1 MDSDFTHV
9 NGNKKDKKIE
19 HFLQFLIC
27 AVFIFFIA
35 KGIIWIAKNPNFT
48 PTMFTANVSNLT
60 IENLGIQFQ
69 ALNSGPGVM
78 FFDANGDPHW
88 FVVYSNKV
96 QFIDVNLK
104 TGEKRYFNTGKSGL
118 GSYSK
123 ALSGNKLFVFI
134 GDTCSVWEYDITAGT
149 IKELKQAGSNNGCG
163 NSTGTQSSYTAPDGM
178 VYAGTAHRSTVY
190 EIDPATGN
198 IRDFGI
204 VDPPAGN
211 PTCSGCASRQIANI
225 VADTTYI
232 YTLVRDTAT
241 NSYWLA
247 ILNRSDGS
255 LSASCNKDDRIPS
268 GKVATSVDGTQ
279 IWYNSYRV
287 DNTNGQC
294 PTTPG
299 TPPALKTWFF
309 PSNVYYSDGDA
320 YAQAASVF
328 GADIDASDVQV
339 DSSTGG
345 VATMLYRYPA
355 GSGNWTQVTQQILM
369 KDSQIK
375 RILAKDDTSAYLISG
390 TYGPNS
396 IFNGSSNTMLGR
408 IAGQSTYAA
417 AAAGQYIYFS
427 GYTATTYR
435 YTPSQP
441 WSITGSGTT
450 CSVSSP
456 SNPCLAFAGMG
467 KYHYY
472 LKVAS
477 NGNLYIA
484 SDYKRGSRGGG
495 DIGWINPAT
504 GATNSYAI
512 TCDAPAGFALF
523 SDGIH
528 LAYSGS
534 GEDGSFGCTNTVGKV
549 FIFNTSTNTLAR
561 SFTPVAG
568 SDSQGTIIE
577 TNDGGIL
584 GIIGGYPSSGQYTMY
599 KVDVNGNHAS
609 WSPMVVT
616 GSIFGATNGADK
628 FLIKSRDGMVYTTGG
643 TNEIIK
649 INPNDGSR
657 TLVSTTS
664 AYVTAMEF
672 VGDDLYMA
680 VGSNESKLQRIRG
693 LNPAAV
699 TLSSTKAISSF
710 DFSAISVTGVVNE
723 SAHTIALVV
732 PFGTNVTALVPTIT
746 TTGASISPNTG
757 VAQDFTNPVTYTVTA
772 ADASTQAYTVT
783 VTVLSDTSK
792 KTATTSASREIVAF
806 NFNSLSPAVVGIINE
821 VNRTIS
827 LSVPFGTNI
836 TSLFPNVVM
845 NGVSISPNTGKL
857 QDFTNPV
864 TYTVTAADGST
875 QAYTVTVTVLPDAP
889 KKVTINPNIPVDPA
903 PVTKTTNI
911 STIKNLITS
920 GLKNTTNRGSV
931 TQTIKPSTSTPDSG
945 TTNTSQSKISPG
957 MQNALGTLVNVS
969 DDSTTQIAPKKWQ
982 WPEAFFTDPN
992 TPEPGTEPYDSLD
1005 EQVSTQE
1012 VLHEFKPT
1020 VRKVFD
1026 RVVEAGANLILFL
1039 VEIPN
1044 KF

>member
-1 MDSDFTHV
+1 MEPNFIDGA
-9 NGNKKDKKIE
+9 NEENKRVSKLFPLLNITVSRKVDILL
-19 HFLQFLIC
+19 HIVVCSIAL
-27 AVFIFFIA
+27 FFIIKA
-35 KGIIWIAKNPNFT
+35 TILIATTSNPII
-48 PTMFTANVSNLT
+48 
-60 IENLGIQFQ
+60 EDLGIQFQ

-88 FVVYSNKV
+88 FVVYSGRV
-96 QFIDVNLK
+96 QFIDVNLR

-134 GDTCSVWEYDITAGT
+134 GDTCSVWEYDITAAT
-149 IKELKQAGSNNGCG
+149 IKELKQAGSANGCG

-225 VADTTYI
+225 VADTNYI
-232 YTLVRDTAT
+232 YTLVRDTGT

-255 LSASCNKDDRIPS
+255 LSASCNKDDNIVS
-268 GKVATSVDGTQ
+268 GKVASSVDGTQ

-299 TPPALKTWFF
+299 TPPPLKSWFY
-309 PSNVYYSDGDA
+309 PSNVYYSDGDS

-345 VATMLYRYPA
+345 IATMLYRYPA
-355 GSGNWTQVTQQILM
+355 GSGSWTPVTQQILM

-375 RILAKDDTSAYLISG
+375 RILAKDSTSLYIIGG

-417 AAAGQYIYFS
+417 AIAGQYIYFS

-435 YTPSQP
+435 YNPSQP

-450 CSVSSP
+450 CSVPSP

-472 LKVAS
+472 LKVAA

-484 SDYKRGSRGGG
+484 SDYKRGNRGGG
-495 DIGWINPAT
+495 DIGWINPTT

-534 GEDGSFGCTNTVGKV
+534 GEAGSFGCTNTVGKV

-568 SDSQGTIIE
+568 SDSQGTIID

-584 GIIGGYPSSGQYTMY
+584 GIVGGYPASGQYTMY
-599 KVDVNGNHAS
+599 KVDANGTHAS

-628 FLIKSRDGMVYTTGG
+628 FLIKSRDGMVYTMGG
-643 TNEIIK
+643 NNEIIK

-657 TLVSTTS
+657 TSIATTS
-664 AYVTAMEF
+664 SYITAMEF

-693 LNPAAV
+693 INPPTPTTNTTNSNTNNSNTTTSNTTTPDPTTQNTNTQQTDPTPNTPKTSTGKTITGFNFNNLYPAAIGTINETNRTILLNVPLGTDV
-699 TLSSTKAISSF
+699 TNLLPIISTDGSRVSPN
-710 DFSAISVTGVVNE
+710 SGVPQNFT
-723 SAHTIALVV
+723 SPITY
-732 PFGTNVTALVPTIT
+732 T
-746 TTGASISPNTG
+746 TTSTDG
-757 VAQDFTNPVTYTVTA
+757 
-772 ADASTQAYTVT
+772 STQSYVVT
-783 VTVLSDTSK
+783 VTVAVTAKNDTPEEK
-792 KTATTSASREIVAF
+792 KQNPAEKNTEVKEEIVA
-806 NFNSLSPAVVGIINE
+806 VINK
-821 VNRTIS
+821 NIFTRT
-827 LSVPFGTNI
+827 LR
-836 TSLFPNVVM
+836 L
-845 NGVSISPNTGKL
+845 GVAGNDVKEL
-857 QDFTNPV
+857 QSFLNMK
-864 TYTVTAADGST
+864 GF
-875 QAYTVTVTVLPDAP
+875 
-889 KKVTINPNIPVDPA
+889 
-903 PVTKTTNI
+903 NI
-911 STIKNLITS
+911 SKNGPGAIGKETKSFGILTKKALIKFQKANNLKPDGIAGPATRAKIKE
-920 GLKNTTNRGSV
+920 L
-931 TQTIKPSTSTPDSG
+931 TQ
-945 TTNTSQSKISPG
+945 
-957 MQNALGTLVNVS
+957 
-969 DDSTTQIAPKKWQ
+969 
-982 WPEAFFTDPN
+982 
-992 TPEPGTEPYDSLD
+992 
-1005 EQVSTQE
+1005 
-1012 VLHEFKPT
+1012 
-1020 VRKVFD
+1020 
-1026 RVVEAGANLILFL
+1026 
-1039 VEIPN
+1039 
-1044 KF
+1044 